1 MLRRS
6 RGTGTILRAVGG
18 LLLVVA
24 TQAPAQNFRMALGY
38 LELTHPYGLLVSLP
52 LGEGPFNIEG
62 QVGPGGAGGTLGL
75 AWGFGRHDIDEQ
87 GIKWFLNA
95 GLGRYFTSANPGTPV
110 GGVFTLMGGFRIVT
124 NGGSR
129 IRFARSGGLTF
140 EAGLGIYS
148 DFDRVVAGEPKRGTA
163 GRLAVGWQ
171 F

>member
-1 MLRRS
+1 MP
-6 RGTGTILRAVGG
+6 GW
-18 LLLVVA
+18 VA
-24 TQAPAQNFRMALGY
+24 TSPRPIPAHRW
-38 LELTHPYGLLVSLP
+38 
-52 LGEGPFNIEG
+52 GESSRS
-62 QVGPGGAGGTLGL
+62 
-75 AWGFGRHDIDEQ
+75 W
-87 GIKWFLNA
+87 
-95 GLGRYFTSANPGTPV
+95 
-110 GGVFTLMGGFRIVT
+110 GGFRIVT